1 MCIVVPS
8 KAKLLQNRPLACVS
22 FASTISFLGPMAH
35 NHGEMPLQN
44 SFKAQNWIHSVVSGM
59 EQLCYY
65 LKHLIFCEASSGD
78 RAISAILTIDH

>member
-1 MCIVVPS
+1 MCVFVPS

-44 SFKAQNWIHSVVSGM
+44 SFKTQI
-59 EQLCYY
+59 ELD
-65 LKHLIFCEASSGD
+65 SSRSIGNGT
-78 RAISAILTIDH
+78 AMLLSETSHFL